1 MVAQQPSSE
10 RRPFYKIPLNIP
22 LAPDIPKIPTITYS
36 AKSELFWSRA
46 KPADLVLPGSL
57 LYFIV

>member
-10 RRPFYKIPLNIP
+10 RRSFHKIPWDIP

-36 AKSELFWSRA
+36 SKSELSWSQA

-57 LYFIV
+57 LFFIV